1 MDRPETWEIFFGDVF
16 FKNGK
21 NGTFRRVP
29 EGEPFR
35 EEDIKSISA
44 CLAKFRELY
53 TTNKLNTDEGLP
65 SLGDTKVSHFGYTC
79 TILRENCNLL
89 KNGTYN
95 EVDHEIKQYLEDSN
109 YQEFVDALLD
119 KFILQ
124 AQEMTPKEVGPLTE
138 KERQED
144 KRDQAAAREDFL
156 KILNNLEDVRR
167 QAVKEAGLASK
178 TALLAEKMAK
188 DASESAES
196 AIESAESAS
205 KSAESILPNILT
217 TLGIFVAIIVAVVAC
232 YLSLLLSR
240 HFENAHPLNIAIC
253 ILMGHIL
260 TNVVCLLLY
269 LISKM
274 TNFTLACN
282 CPIGNKMDCGCCS
295 PEKQETCTW
304 ANKIWLK
311 YPYVVLLNGAF
322 CLAYVGLG
330 LWNIFRRYLGGKIDG
345 LLFRDPLLVFAI
357 ILLIVLAFFIFT
369 RALIGALRWKSHGDE
384 AKKTVIQKLQFFFSV
399 TARFFLRCVG
409 GLLRC
414 LTAPARRVWTD
425 LVRIVE
431 KRIDARQK
439 EGELQRK
446 IEELETRIGKLE
458 GNALTEIETD

>member
-1 MDRPETWEIFFGDVF
+1 MDRPETWEIFFGDGF

-65 SLGDTKVSHFGYTC
+65 RLGDTKVSHFGYTC

-95 EVDHEIKQYLEDSN
+95 EADHEIKQYLGNSD
-109 YQEFVDALLD
+109 YQEFVDTLLD
-119 KFILQ
+119 KFIRQ
-124 AQEMTPKEVGPLTE
+124 AQNMNPKEAEPLTE
-138 KERQED
+138 KEKQED
-144 KRDQAAAREDFL
+144 KRDREAERGDFL
-156 KILNNLEDVRR
+156 DILNNLENTQQQIEDTRR
-167 QAVKEAGLASK
+167 KVIEKAALASQA
-178 TALLAEKMAK
+178 ALLAEKLAK
-188 DASESAES
+188 D
-196 AIESAESAS
+196 AS

-260 TNVVCLLLY
+260 TNVVCFLLY

-282 CPIGNKMDCGCCS
+282 CPIGNKKDCGCCS
-295 PEKQETCTW
+295 PEIRETCTW

-357 ILLIVLAFFIFT
+357 ISLIVLVFFVFT
-369 RALIGALRWKSHGDE
+369 RALVGALRWKSHGDE
-384 AKKTVIQKLQFFFSV
+384 AKKTVIQRLQFFFSV

-458 GNALTEIETD
+458 GNALTKIETD